1 MVRVAAAGVVF
12 ARVTRLVER
21 LEMLAAVFVVVVV
34 MVDQLVLKLGG
45 FHLGEVSVLDAE
57 NTLRVVGCVHQIVRH
72 HEDRE
77 FQLVIEPVQKLVK
90 RVGVLNVDPRR
101 RLVEDQQFRPVRKRP
116 GDEDPLE
123 LTTGKLTEAGRP
135 ERFHPDQAQNVPD
148 PLAVNAFHPVEK
160 ADLRELVREKHFLDR
175 GGEVRIHVRMPLRH
189 VPDPGPAA
197 ERAHVLAEKPNLAGL
212 GLELVEEEL
221 QERAFPGPVGADD
234 DREIPGVHLERN
246 IVEERHF
253 TAPRKS

>member
-1 MVRVAAAGVVF
+1 MARVAAAGVVF
-12 ARVTRLVER
+12 ARVTRLVEC

-34 MVDQLVLKLGG
+34 MVDQLVLELGR

-57 NTLRVVGCVHQIVRH
+57 NMLRVVGGVDQVVCHHQ
-72 HEDRE
+72 DRE

-90 RVGVLNVDPRR
+90 SVGVLNVDPRR
-101 RLVEDQQFRPVRKRP
+101 RLVEDQKLRPVRKCP

-123 LTTGKLTEAGRP
+123 LTAGKLAEARRA

-148 PLAVNAFHPVEK
+148 PLAVNAFDPVKK

-175 GGEVRIHVRMPLRH
+175 GGEVGIHVRVTLGH

-197 ERAHVLAEKPNLAGL
+197 E
-212 GLELVEEEL
+212 
-221 QERAFPGPVGADD
+221 
-234 DREIPGVHLERN
+234 
-246 IVEERHF
+246 
-253 TAPRKS
+253 